1 MIINKRIHTM
11 RRFNSILI
19 LSSALVMASCG
30 QKKSEQSVVII
41 DETPKVTV
49 TKVNAENVPQL
60 STYPTT
66 VEAEIVNNITPQSAS
81 RINQIFVEIGDHV
94 NAGQKLATMDA
105 ISLEKLKLQMKN
117 DSIEYGRTK
126 ELYEIGAVS
135 QANFET
141 MTLAYEV
148 SKKTYSNLLE
158 NTILTS
164 PISGIITARNY
175 DEGDMYAMAQPL
187 FVVQNITPVKML
199 INISENNYSKVK
211 KGMEVDIVADA
222 FPGETFKG
230 KVNLVYPTIDS
241 RTHTFPVEII
251 IDNKD
256 EKLRPGMFARVTVNY
271 GTNYRVVVPD
281 NAVLKQVGA
290 DEKYVFV
297 VNEDNTVSYTPVK
310 LGVRMGDKYEVIS
323 GIDDG
328 ATVVTTGQTRLK
340 NNIKVDIVK

>member
-1 MIINKRIHTM
+1 MK
-11 RRFNSILI
+11 RFNSILL
-19 LSSALVMASCG
+19 LSSALIMASCG
-30 QKKSEQSVVII
+30 QKSSNQQNLVIV
-41 DETPKVTV
+41 DEAPKVTV
-49 TKVNAENVPQL
+49 TKVYAENVPQL

-66 VEAEIVNNITPQSAS
+66 VEAEIINNITPQSAS

-94 NAGQKLATMDA
+94 KAGQTLATMDA
-105 ISLEKLKLQMKN
+105 INLEKLRLQIQN

-135 QANFET
+135 QANFEA

-164 PISGIITARNY
+164 PISGIVTARNY

-199 INISENNYSKVK
+199 VNISENNYSKVK

-230 KVNLVYPTIDS
+230 KVNLVYPTIDARS
-241 RTHTFPVEII
+241 HTFPVEII
-251 IDNKD
+251 VDNKD

-290 DEKYVFV
+290 DDKYVYV
-297 VNEDNTVSYTPVK
+297 VNEDNTVTYTPVK
-310 LGVRMGDKYEVIS
+310 LGVRMGDKYEIIS

-328 ATVVTTGQTRLK
+328 ASIVTSGQTRLK

>member
-1 MIINKRIHTM
+1 M

-19 LSSALVMASCG
+19 LSSALIMASCG
-30 QKKSEQSVVII
+30 QKASNQQTVIV
-41 DETPKVTV
+41 EEAPKVTV
-49 TKVNAENVPQL
+49 TKVYAENVPQL

-66 VEAEIVNNITPQSAS
+66 VEAEVINNITPQSAS

-94 NAGQKLATMDA
+94 KEGQKLATMDA
-105 ISLEKLKLQMKN
+105 INLEKLRLQIQN

-135 QANFET
+135 QANYES

-158 NTILTS
+158 NTILRS
-164 PISGIITARNY
+164 PISGIVTARNY

-199 INISENNYSKVK
+199 INISENNYSKIQ

-241 RTHTFPVEII
+241 RSHTFPVEII
-251 IDNKD
+251 VDNKD
-256 EKLRPGMFARVTVNY
+256 EKLRPGMFTRVTVNY
-271 GTNYRVVVPD
+271 GDNYRVVVPD

-290 DEKYVFV
+290 DEKYVYV
-297 VNEDNTVSYTPVK
+297 VNEDNTVSYTPIK

-328 ATVVTTGQTRLK
+328 ANIVTTGQTRLK

>member
-1 MIINKRIHTM
+1 M

-19 LSSALVMASCG
+19 LSSALIMASCG
-30 QKKSEQSVVII
+30 QKASNQQTVIV
-41 DETPKVTV
+41 EEAPKVTV
-49 TKVNAENVPQL
+49 TKVYAENVPQL

-66 VEAEIVNNITPQSAS
+66 VEAEVINNITPQSAS

-94 NAGQKLATMDA
+94 KEGQKLATMDA
-105 ISLEKLKLQMKN
+105 INLEKLRLQIQN

-135 QANFET
+135 QANYET

-158 NTILTS
+158 NTILRS
-164 PISGIITARNY
+164 PISGIVTARNY

-199 INISENNYSKVK
+199 INISENNYSKIQ

-241 RTHTFPVEII
+241 RSHTFPVEII
-251 IDNKD
+251 VDNKD
-256 EKLRPGMFARVTVNY
+256 EKLRPGMFTRVTVNY
-271 GTNYRVVVPD
+271 GTNYHVVVPD

-290 DEKYVFV
+290 DEKYVYV
-297 VNEDNTVSYTPVK
+297 VNEDNTVSYTPIK

-328 ATVVTTGQTRLK
+328 ANIVTTGQTRLK

>member
-1 MIINKRIHTM
+1 MKGLRGIP
-11 RRFNSILI
+11 FSISNWISELNAAPDGSFPT
-19 LSSALVMASCG
+19 LFQSSS
-30 QKKSEQSVVII
+30 
-41 DETPKVTV
+41 
-49 TKVNAENVPQL
+49 
-60 STYPTT
+60 PTT
-66 VEAEIVNNITPQSAS
+66 LKHKANENTLDIDCIENLTSAS
-81 RINQIFVEIGDHV
+81 GYRQDTNLQ
-94 NAGQKLATMDA
+94 
-105 ISLEKLKLQMKN
+105 KLKLQIKN
-117 DSIEYGRTK
+117 DSIEYERTK
-126 ELYEIGAVS
+126 ELHKIGAVS
-135 QANFET
+135 QANFEA

-158 NTILTS
+158 NTILRS

-199 INISENNYSKVK
+199 INISESNYSKIS

-230 KVNLVYPTIDS
+230 KVNLIYPTIDPRS
-241 RTHTFPVEII
+241 HTFPVEIT

-271 GTNYRVVVPD
+271 GNNFRVVVPD

-290 DEKYVFV
+290 DEKYVYV
-297 VNEDNTVSYTPVK
+297 LNEDGTVTHTPVK
-310 LGVRMGDKYEVIS
+310 VGVRMGKRYEIIS

-328 ATVVTTGQTRLK
+328 ATIVTSGQTRLR

>member
-1 MIINKRIHTM
+1 MK
-11 RRFNSILI
+11 RFNSILL
-19 LSSALVMASCG
+19 LSSALIMASCG
-30 QKKSEQSVVII
+30 QKSSNQQNLVIV
-41 DETPKVTV
+41 DEAPKVTV
-49 TKVNAENVPQL
+49 TKVYAENVPQL

-66 VEAEIVNNITPQSAS
+66 VEAEIINNITPQSAS

-94 NAGQKLATMDA
+94 KAGQTLATMDA
-105 ISLEKLKLQMKN
+105 INLEKLKLQIQN
-117 DSIEYGRTK
+117 DSIEYSRTK

-135 QANFET
+135 QANFEA

-164 PISGIITARNY
+164 PISGIVTARNY

-199 INISENNYSKVK
+199 VNISENNYSKVK

-230 KVNLVYPTIDS
+230 KVNLVYPTIDARS
-241 RTHTFPVEII
+241 HTFPVEII
-251 IDNKD
+251 VDNKD

-290 DEKYVFV
+290 DDKYVYV
-297 VNEDNTVSYTPVK
+297 VNEDNTVTYTPVK
-310 LGVRMGDKYEVIS
+310 LGVRMGDKYEIIS

-328 ATVVTTGQTRLK
+328 ASIVTSGQTRLK

>member
-1 MIINKRIHTM
+1 M
-11 RRFNSILI
+11 RRFNSILV
-19 LSSALVMASCG
+19 LSSALIMASCG
-30 QKKSEQSVVII
+30 KTSNQQAPVVI

-49 TKVNAENVPQL
+49 TKVYAENVPQL

-66 VEAEIVNNITPQSAS
+66 VEAEVINNITPQSAS
-81 RINQIFVEIGDHV
+81 RINEIFVEIGDHV
-94 NAGQKLATMDA
+94 KAGQTLATMDA
-105 ISLEKLKLQMKN
+105 INLEKLRLQIQN

-135 QANFET
+135 QANYEA

-164 PISGIITARNY
+164 PISGIVTARNY

-199 INISENNYSKVK
+199 INISESNYSKVS
-211 KGMEVDIVADA
+211 KGMEVELVADA
-222 FPGETFKG
+222 FPGEVFKG
-230 KVNLVYPTIDS
+230 KVNLVYPTIDPRS
-241 RTHTFPVEII
+241 HTFPVEII
-251 IDNKD
+251 VDNKN
-256 EKLRPGMFARVTVNY
+256 EKLRPGMFTRVTVNY
-271 GTNYRVVVPD
+271 GNNYRVVVPD

-290 DEKYVFV
+290 DDRYVYV
-297 VNEDNTVSYTPVK
+297 LNEDNTVSYTPVK
-310 LGVRMGDKYEVIS
+310 LGIRMGNRYEIIS
-323 GIDDG
+323 GLDDG
-328 ATVVTTGQTRLK
+328 ATVVTSGQTRLK

>member
-1 MIINKRIHTM
+1 M
-11 RRFNSILI
+11 RHLKSILL
-19 LSSALVMASCG
+19 LSTAMVMASCT
-30 QKKSEQSVVII
+30 QKQAAQETTVVV
-41 DETPKVTV
+41 EEAPKVTV
-49 TKVNAENVPQL
+49 TKVYAENVPQL

-66 VEAEIVNNITPQSAS
+66 IEADVVNNITPQSAS
-81 RINQIFVEIGDHV
+81 RINEILVEVGDHV
-94 NAGQKLATMDA
+94 KAGQRLATMDA
-105 ISLEKLKLQMKN
+105 INLEKVRLQVAN

-126 ELYEIGAVS
+126 KLYEIGAAS
-135 QANFET
+135 QSNFEAI
-141 MTLAYEV
+141 TLAYEV
-148 SKKTYSNLLE
+148 SKKSYANLLE

-199 INISENNYSKVK
+199 INISENNYSRVK
-211 KGMEVDIVADA
+211 KGMEVELTADA
-222 FPGETFKG
+222 YPGETFKG
-230 KVNLVYPTIDS
+230 KINLIYPTIDPRS
-241 RTHTFPVEII
+241 HTFPVEILV
-251 IDNKD
+251 DNKD

-281 NAVLKQVGA
+281 KAVLKQVGA
-290 DEKYVFV
+290 DDKYVYV
-297 VNEDNTVSYTPVK
+297 LNEDNTVSYAPVK

-328 ATVVTTGQTRLK
+328 ATVVVSGQTRLK

>member
-1 MIINKRIHTM
+1 M
-11 RRFNSILI
+11 RRFNSILV
-19 LSSALVMASCG
+19 LSSALIMASCSS
-30 QKKSEQSVVII
+30 QANKQATTAVVV
-41 DETPKVTV
+41 DEAPKVTV
-49 TKVNAENVPQL
+49 TKVYAENVAQL

-66 VEAEIVNNITPQSAS
+66 VEAEVINNITPQSAS
-81 RINQIFVEIGDHV
+81 RINEIFVEIGDHV
-94 NAGQKLATMDA
+94 KAGQTLATMDA
-105 ISLEKLKLQMKN
+105 INLEKVRLQIQN
-117 DSIEYGRTK
+117 DSIEYCRTK

-135 QANFET
+135 QANYEA

-199 INISENNYSKVK
+199 INISENNYSKIK

-230 KVNLVYPTIDS
+230 KVNLVYPTIDARS
-241 RTHTFPVEII
+241 HTFPVEII
-251 IDNKD
+251 VDNKD

-271 GTNYRVVVPD
+271 GTNFRVVVPD

-290 DEKYVFV
+290 DDKYVYV
-297 VNEDNTVSYTPVK
+297 VNEDNTVTYTPVK
-310 LGVRMGDKYEVIS
+310 LGVRMGDKYEIIS
-323 GIDDG
+323 GLDDG
-328 ATVVTTGQTRLK
+328 ATIVTTGQTRLK

>member
-1 MIINKRIHTM
+1 M
-11 RRFNSILI
+11 RRLNSILI
-19 LSSALVMASCG
+19 LSSALIMASCG
-30 QKKSEQSVVII
+30 QKSSNQQTAAVVV
-41 DETPKVTV
+41 DEAPKVTV
-49 TKVNAENVPQL
+49 TQVYAENVPQL

-66 VEAEIVNNITPQSAS
+66 VEAEIINNITPQSAS
-81 RINQIFVEIGDHV
+81 RINEILVEVGDHV
-94 NAGQKLATMDA
+94 KKGQKLATMDA
-105 ISLEKLKLQMKN
+105 INLQKLKLQIKN
-117 DSIEYGRTK
+117 DSIEYERTK
-126 ELYEIGAVS
+126 ELHKIGAVS
-135 QANFET
+135 QANFEA

-158 NTILTS
+158 NTILRS

-199 INISENNYSKVK
+199 INISESNYSKIS

-230 KVNLVYPTIDS
+230 KVNLIYPTIDPRS
-241 RTHTFPVEII
+241 HTFPVEIT

-271 GTNYRVVVPD
+271 GNNFRVVVPD

-290 DEKYVFV
+290 DEKYVYV
-297 VNEDNTVSYTPVK
+297 LNEDGTVTHTPVK
-310 LGVRMGDKYEVIS
+310 VGVRMGKRYEIIS

-328 ATVVTTGQTRLK
+328 ATIVTSGQTRLR

>member
-1 MIINKRIHTM
+1 M

-19 LSSALVMASCG
+19 LSSALIMASCAE
-30 QKKSEQSVVII
+30 KSNQQATSVVV
-41 DETPKVTV
+41 EEAPKVTV
-49 TKVNAENVPQL
+49 TQVFAENVPQL

-66 VEAEIVNNITPQSAS
+66 VEAEVVNNITPQSAS
-81 RINQIFVEIGDHV
+81 RINKILVEVGDHV
-94 NAGQKLATMDA
+94 KKDQKLATMDA
-105 ISLEKLKLQMKN
+105 INLEKLRLQIKN
-117 DSIEYGRTK
+117 DSIEYERTK
-126 ELYEIGAVS
+126 ELHKIGAVS
-135 QANFET
+135 QANFEA

-158 NTILTS
+158 NTILRS

-199 INISENNYSKVK
+199 INISESNYSKIK

-241 RTHTFPVEII
+241 RSHTFPVEIVV
-251 IDNKD
+251 DNKD
-256 EKLRPGMFARVTVNY
+256 EKLRPGMFTRVTVNY
-271 GTNYRVVVPD
+271 GNNYRVVVPD
-281 NAVLKQVGA
+281 NTVLKQVGA
-290 DEKYVFV
+290 DEKYVYV
-297 VNEDNTVSYTPVK
+297 LNEDGTVTHTPVK
-310 LGVRMGDKYEVIS
+310 VGVRMGNRYEIIS

-328 ATVVTTGQTRLK
+328 ATIVTSGQTRLR